1 MQYRIWGEMVAG
13 GLHIDTDNP
22 PNTTMFARAGGGT
35 PSRKKTQQSTAVNL
49 FTEAAAAFSSALS
62 PKTPVSLCS
71 SGAGTSPARVIDSR
85 SKLYKQ
91 LSDLQNLKS
100 SGVLSEDEYLLEKE
114 SIMDLLTKLK
124 ANL

>member
-1 MQYRIWGEMVAG
+1 M
-13 GLHIDTDNP
+13 
-22 PNTTMFARAGGGT
+22 
-35 PSRKKTQQSTAVNL
+35 
-49 FTEAAAAFSSALS
+49 
-62 PKTPVSLCS
+62 
-71 SGAGTSPARVIDSR
+71 IDSR